1 MNVSTKKITTLSLL
15 TAMSIVL
22 TLMIR
27 FPLVPAVPFLS
38 FDAKDVIIAIG
49 GFIYGPLAAAVVS
62 VLVSVLEIF
71 FRGGTIIDVIMNVV
85 STCTF
90 VCVAAYIYKKDHTLK
105 GAIVGLVSGLVCST
119 LSMIVW
125 NYVMDPIYF
134 HMPRE
139 AVVAMLPAITLF
151 NVLKCGVNGAIVMM
165 IYKPIV
171 RALRSSGLVQESKGV
186 HPFSK
191 PMFITGLFLL
201 VTLVLFILGFN
212 GII

>member
-1 MNVSTKKITTLSLL
+1 MNITTKKITTLSLL

-27 FPLVPAVPFLS
+27 FPLVPTVPFLN
-38 FDAKDVIIAIG
+38 FDPKDVVIAIG
-49 GFIYGPLAAAVVS
+49 GFIYGPLAAMVVS
-62 VLVSVLEIF
+62 MLVSVLEIF

-90 VCVAAYIYKKDHTLK
+90 VCVAAYIYKKDHTIK
-105 GAIVGLVSGLVCST
+105 GAIIGLISGMVCST
-119 LSMIVW
+119 LSMLVW

-134 HMPRE
+134 HMPRQ
-139 AVVAMLPAITLF
+139 AVVAMLPAIGLF
-151 NVLKCGVNGAIVMM
+151 NVLKCGLNAAIVMM

-171 RALRSSGLVQESKGV
+171 RALRSSGLVQAEKGE
-186 HPFSK
+186 HPLSK
-191 PMFITGLFLL
+191 PMLVSGLFML
-201 VTLVLFILGFN
+201 VTLVLFVLGFN